1 MVRTV
6 FGKRD
11 YRAEPLTVLYK
22 RLKWLKIK
30 DTRNYHDIISLEAML
45 KFSTPWSISSKF
57 NITHT
62 HRHNTRYTRNRFRLT
77 NETTS
82 FNIVCSSSFV
92 CRSARLWVDLPNEI
106 TLTAPPRWIFKDYVR
121 SGIGGWEWKDETSD
135 FIWWN

>member
-1 MVRTV
+1 
-6 FGKRD
+6 
-11 YRAEPLTVLYK
+11 
-22 RLKWLKIK
+22 
-30 DTRNYHDIISLEAML
+30 ML
-45 KFSTPWSISSKF
+45 KFSTPLSISQKF

-82 FNIVCSSSFV
+82 FNTVRSSSFV

-135 FIWWN
+135 FIWWNRENDTFDKD

>member
-1 MVRTV
+1 M

-11 YRAEPLTVLYK
+11 YRAESLTVLYK

-30 DTRNYHDIISLEAML
+30 ETRKYHDIISLEAML
-45 KFSTPWSISSKF
+45 KFSTPLSIYTKF

-82 FNIVCSSSFV
+82 FNTVRSSSFV
-92 CRSARLWVDLPNEI
+92 CRSARLWVELPNEI
-106 TLTAPPRWIFKDYVR
+106 TLTAPPRYIFKNYVR
-121 SGIGGWEWKDETSD
+121 GTEMGVERR
-135 FIWWN
+135 N

>member
-1 MVRTV
+1 MCQLYLYANDTNGILDKIQKVQNKVVRAV

-11 YRAEPLTVLYK
+11 YRAEFLTVLYK

-30 DTRNYHDIISLEAML
+30 ETRKCHDIISLEAML
-45 KFSTPWSISSKF
+45 KFSTPLSIYTKF

-82 FNIVCSSSFV
+82 FNTVRSSSFV
-92 CRSARLWVDLPNEI
+92 CR
-106 TLTAPPRWIFKDYVR
+106 
-121 SGIGGWEWKDETSD
+121 
-135 FIWWN
+135 